1 VRRWRGIGRQS
12 RRGGANG
19 ADERAAGERAHRAG
33 GAGARAVGER
43 AHRAPAVGERAHRAP
58 AVGERAAGAR
68 RRRADAAAL
77 GLVCA
82 AAALAATGCGSSK
95 SGESSTAA
103 SPASGSTSSTSSTG
117 TSGKPKEG
125 IVPNG
130 KINYAS
136 PPANAPVQSGTVKI
150 KYHEITIEPDTLRV
164 KAGST
169 IEWVNEDPIEHNVTS
184 EPGAPSKIAS
194 GNFGEGHTFRFTVTK
209 PGIIHYK
216 CTNHPATMNGTIEVV
231 S

>member
-1 VRRWRGIGRQS
+1 VRARRAS
-12 RRGGANG
+12 PRRGW
-19 ADERAAGERAHRAG
+19 
-33 GAGARAVGER
+33 
-43 AHRAPAVGERAHRAP
+43 APAL
-58 AVGERAAGAR
+58 
-68 RRRADAAAL
+68 AL
-77 GLVCA
+77 ASVWA

-103 SPASGSTSSTSSTG
+103 SPVSGSTSSTSSTG
-117 TSGKPKEG
+117 ANGKPKEG

-130 KINYAS
+130 KINYANPS
-136 PPANAPVQSGTVKI
+136 PNAPVQSGTVKI

-164 KAGST
+164 KVGST
-169 IEWVNEDPIEHNVTS
+169 IEWVNEDPVEHNVTS
-184 EPGAPSKIAS
+184 EPGAPSRIAS
-194 GNFGEGHTFRFTVTK
+194 GNFGEGHNFRFTVTK